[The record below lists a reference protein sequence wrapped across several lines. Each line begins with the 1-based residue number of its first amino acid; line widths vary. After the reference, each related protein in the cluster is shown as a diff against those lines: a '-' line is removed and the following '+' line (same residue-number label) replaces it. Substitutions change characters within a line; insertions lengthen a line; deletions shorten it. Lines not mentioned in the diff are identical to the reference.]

1 MRYWVSIVTAYG
13 FTVADR
19 AQTVFYF
26 CENGERMRMATVV
39 DDSLVAYNNQKRFDH
54 FIETVRKQIP
64 IAVQEVAT
72 ICGLRIIRDM
82 AGGWTSVDQEEYI
95 TTKCKFYGYDK
106 GSRRYATPM
115 SATYKHSPPVLPI
128 DDALVAELREKNGSL
143 LFATITRSDIKYL
156 CSKIA
161 GVTTTPTAQA
171 IAALDRG
178 GRYLWDTRFMKLVF
192 SDKPYVAF
200 DGTEYPPNTLI
211 VYVDAGFAQEADRRS
226 QTGIIIQFNGSTI
239 YSKSGKQSQLADSTG
254 YAETIAL
261 HEVSHLVLVYRELLA
276 NLGCPQLIPTPVYED
291 NSACIAF
298 AENGF
303 GPKSVHYEIKYL
315 FSHEVVKAG
324 QMTVLP
330 IPTAFQLADICTK
343 PCTYKVYKELLPKVF
358 GMKLSYSNTVY
369 DDDNKRVYDIRSSA
383 AVCRRRRVTF
393 RD

>member
-1 MRYWVSIVTAYG
+1 MHTEGGSVLKGRMCLDGGRAPEGGWETTANVATHMQILLILALATADRNMLAQSDVKSAFTQVKVADGKSIWLRPLPGFPDTDGEGLVLELLHYLYGHKEANQAWMRYWVSIVTAYG

-26 CENGERMRMATVV
+26 CENSERMRMATVV
-39 DDSLVAYNNQKRFDH
+39 DDSLVAYNNQKHFDH
-54 FIETVRKQIP
+54 LFETVRKQIP
-64 IAVQEVAT
+64 IAVQEVST

-95 TTKCKFYGYDK
+95 TAKCKFYGYDK

-128 DDALVAELREKNGSL
+128 DEALVAELREKNCSL

-211 VYVDAGFAQEADRRS
+211 VYVDAGFAQEAERRS

-239 YSKSGKQSQLADSTG
+239 YSKS
-254 YAETIAL
+254 EP
-261 HEVSHLVLVYRELLA
+261 E
-276 NLGCPQLIPTPVYED
+276 
-291 NSACIAF
+291 
-298 AENGF
+298 
-303 GPKSVHYEIKYL
+303 
-315 FSHEVVKAG
+315 
-324 QMTVLP
+324 
-330 IPTAFQLADICTK
+330 
-343 PCTYKVYKELLPKVF
+343 
-358 GMKLSYSNTVY
+358 
-369 DDDNKRVYDIRSSA
+369 
-383 AVCRRRRVTF
+383 
-393 RD
+393 